1 LIAYTPT
8 RLQGNAAATYE
19 YCNGYVYVTQLNY
32 LVSLDFGFMSEL
44 TTRWSLLISTELED
58 FLGDMYELIYVPEI
72 VDWFLVGFRW
82 GQLWGLAFDVK
93 LTV

>member
-1 LIAYTPT
+1 
-8 RLQGNAAATYE
+8 
-19 YCNGYVYVTQLNY
+19 
-32 LVSLDFGFMSEL
+32 MSEL